1 MAIFFLFNMHTAL
14 EKKAL
19 LNKNMY
25 VYSKSVLPAYLLKIV
40 YIFYKEKKNKIT
52 KKKKKRRKGILKTRT
67 IISVLRR
74 FKFLQ

>member
-25 VYSKSVLPAYLLKIV
+25 VYSKSVLPAYLLKIL
-40 YIFYKEKKNKIT
+40 YIFIKKRRIKLQ
-52 KKKKKRRKGILKTRT
+52 KKKKEEKE
-67 IISVLRR
+67 
-74 FKFLQ
+74 F

>member
-1 MAIFFLFNMHTAL
+1 MAIFFVFNMHTAL

-40 YIFYKEKKNKIT
+40 YIFIE
-52 KKKKKRRKGILKTRT
+52 KRRIK
-67 IISVLRR
+67 
-74 FKFLQ
+74 LQKKEEEEKEF

>member
-1 MAIFFLFNMHTAL
+1 MHGNFFLFNMHTAL

-40 YIFYKEKKNKIT
+40 YIFIEKRRIKLQKK
-52 KKKKKRRKGILKTRT
+52 KKKKKRNFKNPNYN
-67 IISVLRR
+67 IS
-74 FKFLQ
+74 FKKV

>member
-1 MAIFFLFNMHTAL
+1 MAIFFVFNMHTAL

-40 YIFYKEKKNKIT
+40 YIFIEKRRIKLQ
-52 KKKKKRRKGILKTRT
+52 KKRRGRKGILKTRT

>member
-1 MAIFFLFNMHTAL
+1 MAIFFVFNMHTAL

-40 YIFYKEKKNKIT
+40 YIFIEKRRIKLQ
-52 KKKKKRRKGILKTRT
+52 KKKEEEEKE
-67 IISVLRR
+67 
-74 FKFLQ
+74 F

>member
-40 YIFYKEKKNKIT
+40 YIFIEKRRIKLQK
-52 KKKKKRRKGILKTRT
+52 KKKKKRNFKNSNYD
-67 IISVLRR
+67 ISFIRR
-74 FKFLQ
+74 FKILQ

>member
-1 MAIFFLFNMHTAL
+1 MANFFLFNMHTAL

-40 YIFYKEKKNKIT
+40 YIFIE
-52 KKKKKRRKGILKTRT
+52 KRRIK
-67 IISVLRR
+67 
-74 FKFLQ
+74 LQKKEEEEKEF

>member
-1 MAIFFLFNMHTAL
+1 MYIKKNLQIDNNEWQFFFFNMHTAL

-40 YIFYKEKKNKIT
+40 YIFI
-52 KKKKKRRKGILKTRT
+52 
-67 IISVLRR
+67 
-74 FKFLQ
+74 

>member
-1 MAIFFLFNMHTAL
+1 MAIFFVFNMHTAL

-40 YIFYKEKKNKIT
+40 YIFIE
-52 KKKKKRRKGILKTRT
+52 KRRIK
-67 IISVLRR
+67 
-74 FKFLQ
+74 LQKKEEEEKLPK

>member
-25 VYSKSVLPAYLLKIV
+25 VYSKSVLPAYL
-40 YIFYKEKKNKIT
+40 IT
-52 KKKKKRRKGILKTRT
+52 KKKKKKKRNFKNPNYN
-67 IISVLRR
+67 IS
-74 FKFLQ
+74 FKKV

>member
-1 MAIFFLFNMHTAL
+1 MAIFFVFNMHTAL

-40 YIFYKEKKNKIT
+40 YIFIEKRRIKLQKK
-52 KKKKKRRKGILKTRT
+52 KKKKKRNFKNPNYN
-67 IISVLRR
+67 IS
-74 FKFLQ
+74 FKKV

>member
-40 YIFYKEKKNKIT
+40 YIFIE
-52 KKKKKRRKGILKTRT
+52 KRRIK
-67 IISVLRR
+67 
-74 FKFLQ
+74 LQKK

>member
-40 YIFYKEKKNKIT
+40 YIFIE
-52 KKKKKRRKGILKTRT
+52 KRRIK
-67 IISVLRR
+67 
-74 FKFLQ
+74 LQKKEEEEKEF

>member
-1 MAIFFLFNMHTAL
+1 MNGNFFVFNMHTAL

-40 YIFYKEKKNKIT
+40 YIFIE
-52 KKKKKRRKGILKTRT
+52 KRRIK
-67 IISVLRR
+67 
-74 FKFLQ
+74 LQKKEEEEKLPK

>member
-1 MAIFFLFNMHTAL
+1 MHGNFFLFNMHTAL

-40 YIFYKEKKNKIT
+40 YIFIKKRRIKLQ
-52 KKKKKRRKGILKTRT
+52 KKKKEEKQ
-67 IISVLRR
+67 
-74 FKFLQ
+74 F

>member
-40 YIFYKEKKNKIT
+40 YIFIEKRRIKLQK
-52 KKKKKRRKGILKTRT
+52 KKKKKRNFKNPNYN
-67 IISVLRR
+67 IS
-74 FKFLQ
+74 FKKV

>member
-1 MAIFFLFNMHTAL
+1 MAIFFVFNMHTAL

-40 YIFYKEKKNKIT
+40 YIFIKKRRIKLQ
-52 KKKKKRRKGILKTRT
+52 KKRRRRKGILKTRT